1 MVQDSAQPDQK
12 IGHWS
17 LPADKQPVT
26 RPNPVDLSR
35 AKDGEAGRDVYLVP
49 SRGTSYELYCEPIE
63 DDSPG
68 SSRVGRVFRRVRELL
83 ATDRGEDEPGRSE
96 PGTINSVPS
105 WTDRA
110 RAGAGRRLSE
120 WLAEQRLLWHLRHP
134 STVTLVFPSD
144 IDAERALSIARATLR
159 RDRDHHRIWMVA
171 DGLATAV
178 FGPLFFFVPGPNLVS
193 WYFAAKTAGH
203 WLAYQGARR
212 GADHVRWSARQS
224 DALAAVR
231 HALERPPAERHDRLG
246 ELAIQLQLDH
256 PAVFIQ
262 RTAR

>member
-1 MVQDSAQPDQK
+1 MF
-12 IGHWS
+12 
-17 LPADKQPVT
+17 
-26 RPNPVDLSR
+26 
-35 AKDGEAGRDVYLVP
+35 LVP
-49 SRGTSYELYCEPIE
+49 ARGTSYELYCEPTE
-63 DDSPG
+63 DDSSG

-83 ATDRGEDEPGRSE
+83 SSDRGAHDSGSPESE
-96 PGTINSVPS
+96 RTAPAPS

-110 RAGAGRRLSE
+110 RAGARHRLTE
-120 WLAEQRLLWHLRHP
+120 WLAGQRLLWHLRHP

-144 IDAERALSIARATLR
+144 IDAEQALSIARGTLR
-159 RDRDHHRIWMVA
+159 RDRDHHRVWMVV

-193 WYFAAKTAGH
+193 WYFVAKTVGH

-212 GADHVRWSARQS
+212 GVDKVRWSARPS

-231 HALERPPAERHDRLG
+231 QALERSPVERKHRLG
-246 ELAIQLQLDH
+246 ELAIELQLDH
-256 PAVFIQ
+256 PSAFIH